1 MSPIDYTSMTH
12 IEGDSMKIFDFAMN
26 AIQYI
31 SEGVS
36 RIFSPRD
43 DHYPE
48 TGVQPFDGEPF
59 SEWVDLKVTTK
70 EK

>member
-1 MSPIDYTSMTH
+1 MTN
-12 IEGDSMKIFDFAMN
+12 IEGDSMKVFDLVVN
-26 AIQYI
+26 AIQYV

-48 TGVQPFDGEPF
+48 TGVQPFDGDPF
-59 SEWVDLKVTTK
+59 SKWVDLKVTAK

>member
-1 MSPIDYTSMTH
+1 MTH
-12 IEGDSMKIFDFAMN
+12 IEGNSMKAFDLVVN
-26 AIQYI
+26 AIHYV

-48 TGVQPFDGEPF
+48 TGVQPFDGDPL
-59 SEWVDLKVTTK
+59 SEWVDLK
-70 EK
+70 